1 LVTGFSAFFMGPKK
15 QLGQHFLTSPA
26 YAARIAGAVPAQQ
39 HETVLE
45 IGPGRGALTVFL
57 KERFSALHCVEID
70 KDAIAVLERK
80 IGPGS
85 VTIHRHDILSFDYAT
100 AGFPLH
106 VVGNLPYALGARIIK
121 KTLLYGNN
129 IRSMTFMLQR
139 EVAERI
145 VSGPYCKTNGFLS
158 IFCQFFGRP
167 AVVCHVPPGAFF
179 PRPKV
184 NSSVVTMT
192 IDPAVEEKL
201 PQTRWDDFFTFVS
214 KGFSQR
220 RKKLA
225 KVVGGDATGKSRVE
239 SILVSL
245 GFKETAR
252 PEDLGTSEWLA
263 LFRLCT
269 A

>member
-1 LVTGFSAFFMGPKK
+1 MGPKK

-26 YAARIAGAVPAQQ
+26 YAAQIAGAVPAAP

-70 KDAIAVLERK
+70 SDAIAALTRK
-80 IGPGS
+80 IGSGS
-85 VTIHRHDILSFDYAT
+85 VTIHRHDILSFDYAN

-106 VVGNLPYALGARIIK
+106 VVGNLPYAIGARIIK
-121 KTLLYGNN
+121 KTLLYGKD

-145 VSGPYCKTNGFLS
+145 VAGPHCKANGFLS
-158 IFCQFFGRP
+158 IFCQFFGKP
-167 AVVCHVPPGAFF
+167 GIVCHVPPGAFF
-179 PRPKV
+179 PRPRV
-184 NSSVVTMT
+184 NSSVVSMT
-192 IDPAVEEKL
+192 IDPDVEEKL
-201 PQTRWDDFFTFVS
+201 EKPRWEDFFAFVS

-225 KVVGGDATGKSRVE
+225 KVIGQDPAGKSRAE
-239 SILVSL
+239 AILGSL
-245 GFKETAR
+245 GFAMTAR
-252 PEDLGTSEWLA
+252 PEDLGINEWLA
-263 LFRLCT
+263 LFKQWT